1 VAGRHDMPNKT
12 FKQFVGHTLRPIL
25 IGLLRWTE
33 KSGPL
38 PGPRSSVFL
47 HREVHVPTW
56 GVGIAVWVLLSAVL
70 FLEVGPGWG
79 AFVSVA
85 ILTTGLVALFRFFI
99 HHDHPELVHD
109 DDAIA
114 LVGVLVVSAVLG
126 MDVWFHTGGLSPYGM
141 PLSAVSILVTVLLH
155 PRVGVVLTLV
165 LSLLFGILNSFSL
178 EGALVVCFCGMAG
191 VARSLHVRSRR
202 DLSMAGLWVG
212 AAGSAAVIML
222 ALMERWPLSQ
232 TLSALKWVSGG
243 AFLSV
248 LLVLALLPLLE
259 ICFSR
264 LSNIRLLELSDVN
277 HPLLK
282 EMSMEAPGTY
292 HHSLITASLAQAAAE
307 RVKANAL
314 LCRVGAYFHDIG
326 KLVKPEYFV
335 ENQGAIGN
343 PHELL
348 PPNMSRIV
356 IQSHVKDGLALA
368 QRHNLDRMITEFILM
383 HHGTCRVEY
392 FYRRAIE
399 QTGATESVD
408 EDLYRYPGPKPHSK
422 ETAIVMLAD
431 SVEASARTLVS
442 PTHQRL
448 VDHVN
453 RIVDGKIIDG
463 QLERVPLT
471 LAEVQEVKDA
481 FVNTLV
487 GIYHTRL
494 HYPTSKETDSEKRPP
509 PPRPK

>member
-1 VAGRHDMPNKT
+1 MPSR
-12 FKQFVGHTLRPIL
+12 FKQYVSHTLRPLL
-25 IGLLRWTE
+25 IRLLRWTE
-33 KSGPL
+33 RSGPL
-38 PGPRSSVFL
+38 PGPRSSVFF

-56 GVGIAVWVLLSAVL
+56 VVGAGVWGMLTAVL
-70 FLEVGPGWG
+70 FLELGPGWG
-79 AFVSVA
+79 ALISVA
-85 ILTTGLVALFRFFI
+85 ILTTGLVGLFRLFI

-114 LVGVLVVSAVLG
+114 LVGVLVVAAVLG
-126 MDVWFHTGGLSPYGM
+126 MNLWFHTGGLVPYGM

-165 LSLLFGILNSFSL
+165 LALLFGILNSFSL
-178 EGALVVCFCGMAG
+178 EGALVVCFGGMAG
-191 VARSLHVRSRR
+191 VARSLHVRTRR
-202 DLSMAGLWVG
+202 DVTMAGLWVAAGGG
-212 AAGSAAVIML
+212 AAVVML
-222 ALMERWPLSQ
+222 ALMERWPLEQ
-232 TLSALKWVSGG
+232 CLSALKWVGGG
-243 AFLSV
+243 AVFSV

-282 EMSMEAPGTY
+282 EMSLEAPGTY

-307 RVKANAL
+307 RIGANAL

-368 QRHNLDRMITEFILM
+368 QRHNLDRLITEFILM

-399 QTGATESVD
+399 QTGAEESVD

-431 SVEASARTLVS
+431 SVEASARTLENPS
-442 PTHQRL
+442 HQRL
-448 VDHVN
+448 VDHVS
-453 RIVDGKIIDG
+453 RIVDSKILDG
-463 QLERVPLT
+463 QFEEVPLT
-471 LAEVQEVKDA
+471 LAEVSQVKDA

-494 HYPTSKETDSEKRPP
+494 HYPTSQETDVEHR
-509 PPRPK
+509 PPRPS

>member
-1 VAGRHDMPNKT
+1 MPSR
-12 FKQFVGHTLRPIL
+12 FKQYVSHTLRPLL
-25 IGLLRWTE
+25 IRLLRWTE

-38 PGPRSSVFL
+38 PGPRTSLFL
-47 HREVHVPTW
+47 HREVHVPIW
-56 GVGIAVWVLLSAVL
+56 VVGLVVWVLLTAVL
-70 FLEVGPGWG
+70 FSEVGPGWG
-79 AFVSVA
+79 AFAAVA
-85 ILTTGLVALFRFFI
+85 ILATGLVGLFRLFI
-99 HHDHPELVHD
+99 HHDHPDLVHD

-114 LVGVLVVSAVLG
+114 LVGVLVVGAVLG
-126 MDVWFHTGGLSPYGM
+126 MEAWFHTGGFSPYGM
-141 PLSAVSILVTVLLH
+141 PLSAVSVLVTVLLH

-165 LSLLFGILNSFSL
+165 LALLFGILNSFSL
-178 EGALVVCFCGMAG
+178 EGALVVCFGGMAG
-191 VARSLHVRSRR
+191 VARSLRVRTRR
-202 DLSMAGLWVG
+202 DLTLAGLWVAGGGG
-212 AAGSAAVIML
+212 AAVVML
-222 ALMERWPLSQ
+222 ALMERWPLPQ
-232 TLSALKWVSGG
+232 TLSTLKWVGGG
-243 AFLSV
+243 ALLSI
-248 LLVLALLPLLE
+248 LFVLALLPLLE
-259 ICFSR
+259 MCFSR

-282 EMSMEAPGTY
+282 EMSLEAPGTY

-307 RVKANAL
+307 RIGANAL

-368 QRHNLDRMITEFILM
+368 QRHNLDRGITEFILM

-399 QTGATESVD
+399 QTGASESVD
-408 EDLYRYPGPKPHSK
+408 EDLYRYHGPKPHSK

-431 SVEASARTLVS
+431 SVEASARTLDNPS
-442 PTHQRL
+442 HQRL
-448 VDHVN
+448 VDHVG
-453 RIVDGKIIDG
+453 RIVDGKIADG
-463 QLERVPLT
+463 QFDRVPLT

-481 FVNTLV
+481 FVSTLV
-487 GIYHTRL
+487 GVYHTRL
-494 HYPTSKETDSEKRPP
+494 QYPTSGETDLEQRSSSA
-509 PPRPK
+509 RPK

>member
-1 VAGRHDMPNKT
+1 MPNR
-12 FKQFVGHTLRPIL
+12 FKQYVSHTLRPLL
-25 IGLLRWTE
+25 IRLLRWTE

-38 PGPRSSVFL
+38 PGPRNAVFL

-56 GVGIAVWVLLSAVL
+56 VVGFVVWVLLTAVL
-70 FLEVGPGWG
+70 FLELGPGWR
-79 AFVSVA
+79 AFVAVS
-85 ILTTGLVALFRFFI
+85 ILTTSLVGLFRLFI

-114 LVGVLVVSAVLG
+114 LVGVLVVAAVLA
-126 MDVWFHTGGLSPYGM
+126 MELWFHTGGLSPYGM
-141 PLSAVSILVTVLLH
+141 PLAAVSILVTVLLH

-165 LSLLFGILNSFSL
+165 SALLFGILNSFSM
-178 EGALVVCFCGMAG
+178 EGALVVCFGGMAG
-191 VARSLHVRSRR
+191 VARSLRVRTRR
-202 DLSMAGLWVG
+202 DLTMAGVWVAAGG
-212 AAGSAAVIML
+212 AAAVVML
-222 ALMERWPLSQ
+222 ALMERWPMGQVIS
-232 TLSALKWVSGG
+232 TLKWVGGG
-243 AFLSV
+243 AVFSV

-282 EMSMEAPGTY
+282 EMSLEAPGTY

-307 RVKANAL
+307 RIGANAL

-368 QRHNLDRMITEFILM
+368 QRHNLDRMIADFILM

-399 QTGATESVD
+399 QTGASDEVD

-431 SVEASARTLVS
+431 SVEASARTLDNPS
-442 PTHQRL
+442 HQRL

-463 QLERVPLT
+463 QFERVPLT

-487 GIYHTRL
+487 GVYHSRI
-494 HYPTSKETDSEKRPP
+494 HYPTTQETDLEQRPP
-509 PPRPK
+509 TARPK

>member
-1 VAGRHDMPNKT
+1 MS
-12 FKQFVGHTLRPIL
+12 HTLRPFL
-25 IGLLRWTE
+25 IRLLRWTE

-38 PGPRSSVFL
+38 PGPRASVFL

-56 GVGIAVWVLLSAVL
+56 VVGLTVWVLLTGVL
-70 FLEVGPGWG
+70 FLELGPGFS
-79 AFVSVA
+79 ALAAVL
-85 ILTTGLVALFRFFI
+85 ILTTALVALFRLFLRY
-99 HHDHPELVHD
+99 DHPDLFHD

-114 LVGVLVVSAVLG
+114 LVGVLVVATVLG
-126 MDVWFHTGGLSPYGM
+126 MELWFRHGAFSPYGM
-141 PLSAVSILVTVLLH
+141 PLSAVSILVTILLH
-155 PRVGVVLTLV
+155 PRIGVVLTLV
-165 LSLLFGILNSFSL
+165 LALLFGILNSFSL
-178 EGALVVCFCGMAG
+178 EGALVVCFGGLAG
-191 VARSLHVRSRR
+191 VARSIRVRTRG
-202 DLSMAGLWVG
+202 DLILAGLWVAVASG
-212 AAGSAAVIML
+212 AALIML
-222 ALMERWPLSQ
+222 AFIGRWPAVQ
-232 TLSALKWVSGG
+232 VIATLKGVGAG
-243 AFLSV
+243 AFFSV
-248 LLVLALLPLLE
+248 LLVLALLPFLE
-259 ICFSR
+259 MCFSR

-282 EMSMEAPGTY
+282 EMSLDAPGTY
-292 HHSLITASLAQAAAE
+292 HHSLIVASLAQAAAE
-307 RVKANAL
+307 RIGANAL
-314 LCRVGAYFHDIG
+314 LCRVGSYFHDIG

-368 QRHNLDRMITEFILM
+368 QRHNLDHLITEFILM

-399 QTGATESVD
+399 QTGPSESVN

-431 SVEASARTLVS
+431 SVEASARSLES

-453 RIVDGKIIDG
+453 RIVDAKILDG
-463 QLERVPLT
+463 QFERVPLT
-471 LAEVQEVKDA
+471 LAEVQVVKEA

-487 GIYHTRL
+487 GVYHTRV
-494 HYPTSKETDSEKRPP
+494 HYPTSQETDGERRPP
-509 PPRPK
+509 SSRPK